1 MDLSTIYMSLK
12 LRNPLIV
19 ASSGLTGTPSKVK
32 ECADMGA
39 GAVVLKSIF
48 EEQIEKDLGSLSGSE
63 NWYPEAFDY
72 INEYGMENAVSKY
85 LSLLEESV
93 KITNIPVIPSIH
105 CFGKGNWAKFAK
117 KLQNSGASGIELNA
131 FVLPSDPRRTGRDN
145 ENIILD
151 ILADVKSQISIPVS
165 MKIGSHFS
173 SISSFVKELD
183 ETGIDAIVLFNRFLR
198 MNFDIDN
205 LKVIPGSYLSTKE
218 ETELVLRWV
227 SILSPI
233 TSADI
238 ASTTGIHDG
247 ETVVKHLLA
256 GANAVQ
262 VCSTLY
268 KNGLGVMADMHGFMA
283 DWMRKHNYNS
293 IQDFQGKLSQNRSNN
308 PAEFQRVQFI
318 KASIEA

>member
-1 MDLSTIYMSLK
+1 MDLSTIYMNLK

-19 ASSGLTGTPSKVK
+19 ASSGLTGSPSKVK

-48 EEQIEKDLGSLSGSE
+48 EEQIEKDLGSISGSE

-93 KITNIPVIPSIH
+93 KITDIPIIPSIH
-105 CFGKGNWAKFAK
+105 CFGKGNWAKFAR
-117 KLQNSGASGIELNA
+117 KLENSGASGIELNA

-198 MNFDIDN
+198 MNFDINN
-205 LKVIPGSYLSTKE
+205 LKVIPGSYLSTEE

-227 SILSPI
+227 SILSPL
-233 TSADI
+233 TSCDI

-247 ETVVKHLLA
+247 EAVVKHLLA

-262 VCSTLY
+262 ICSTLY